1 MSNPSVGVFSSSGF
15 SYSAPVS
22 GEVPFMVDAIAAV
35 PASGGV
41 LDCSP
46 SEVMTSTDANNQP
59 LKVTAGAT
67 TNVARIDFMG
77 CS

>member
-1 MSNPSVGVFSSSGF
+1 
-15 SYSAPVS
+15 
-22 GEVPFMVDAIAAV
+22 MVDAIAAV
-35 PASGGV
+35 PASGGA